1 MKDTDRLNLLKDVA
15 GTKVYETRR
24 ADSLRIM
31 EETNV
36 KKEKIEELL
45 THIDERLK
53 ELDDDRKELKA
64 YHVKDKERKTL
75 EYGLYYQEQND
86 AVGKLEDLVLKKG
99 AVTQRNAD
107 LTNQF
112 NDGDAELEV
121 RHW

>member
-1 MKDTDRLNLLKDVA
+1 M
-15 GTKVYETRR
+15 YETRR